1 MKAYPDSDRWFSI
14 EHSRTTVIETS
25 TSSNEVSCMAHG
37 TERTVL
43 WFLKG
48 GILTAINSTSL
59 LLTLPHPVAILS
71 KPLGVQKVSSKRQVR
86 RSQRIESMD
95 SWQSKRQNIFEG
107 KNGRGVNSQER
118 KGIQTSDLSASSS
131 KETKV
136 RGQGLRTV
144 TQITDLVLSETG
156 AGGRHRSLSWGEGGL
171 SDKVSVRISQ
181 LRLLML
187 IWERYT

>member
-1 MKAYPDSDRWFSI
+1 M
-14 EHSRTTVIETS
+14 
-25 TSSNEVSCMAHG
+25 
-37 TERTVL
+37 
-43 WFLKG
+43 
-48 GILTAINSTSL
+48 
-59 LLTLPHPVAILS
+59 
-71 KPLGVQKVSSKRQVR
+71 SSKRQVG

-107 KNGRGVNSQER
+107 KNGRGVNSQAR
-118 KGIQTSDLSASSS
+118 KGIQTSNLSASSS